1 MKKGFVLFLGV
12 LTTLFCS
19 AQEKELLI
27 IGTMHTVPK
36 IVKNSYKP
44 LLDHAVEYKPEAIY
58 VEYIHPD
65 DTLSMNVY
73 TPRFVER
80 SDSLKQK
87 HQIDEEHF
95 IQLKDKRLADLTE
108 NDFSFL
114 SQAYFLKKDRAN
126 YMYYKYLS
134 LYGMSGAERPLRN
147 ENDDLTFKLAARMGI
162 THLFPIDDHQSDNEY
177 HKAWNNAIRECKK
190 NGDIKLLNKLM
201 KKNKKGLV
209 FAALL
214 GKLGKYTNSLKTL
227 DRYYLI
233 NSFQF
238 ASHSNV
244 YTESVKEYWEQRNQ
258 RMAENIVKNIMST
271 PYQRNVLIV
280 GAGHVISL
288 SKALKKICPHLK
300 VMLMHESDR
309 N

>member
-95 IQLKDKRLADLTE
+95 MQLKDKQLADFTE

-147 ENDDLTFKLAARMGI
+147 ENDDLTFKLAARMGV

-177 HKAWNNAIRECKK
+177 YKAWNNAIRECKK
-190 NGDIKLLNKLM
+190 NGDIKRLNKLM

-214 GKLGKYTNSLKTL
+214 GKLGKYTNSLKPL

-244 YTESVKEYWEQRNQ
+244 YTESVKEY
-258 RMAENIVKNIMST
+258 
-271 PYQRNVLIV
+271 
-280 GAGHVISL
+280 
-288 SKALKKICPHLK
+288 
-300 VMLMHESDR
+300 
-309 N
+309 